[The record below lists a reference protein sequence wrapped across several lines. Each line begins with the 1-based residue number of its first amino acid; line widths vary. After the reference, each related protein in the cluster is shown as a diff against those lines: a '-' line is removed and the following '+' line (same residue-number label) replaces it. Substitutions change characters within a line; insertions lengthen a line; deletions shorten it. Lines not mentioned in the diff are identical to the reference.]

1 MNPDSQLQPGTST
14 PLPEITSG
22 ASKAIAPSL
31 SALRWRIRLWL
42 IVDRASTLLGTG
54 LAACLAAGLLD
65 YLIRMPRP
73 MRVVLWLFGLGLI
86 FGAIRRYVVPAV
98 RFKPSL
104 TDLALRIEQTPAGK
118 SAGLRDLLAAGL
130 EFHGSSTPATPGLRQ
145 QIAMMASGMFSG
157 LRFGS
162 VLRPVGGARRGLT
175 LLMLSV
181 AVLGSV
187 VSLAPLLTLL
197 GAQRTLMPWTS
208 AEWPSRTA
216 LLDATDERAHALT
229 AALPMRAVLT
239 RTNKSPG
246 QTRVQLKYRLI
257 DGERTGDTE
266 TALMTPQGVKHD
278 RELPGEAYERL
289 LDPRALAGISGSAA
303 TAAKQDR
310 KLEYWFE
317 TTDSRTEPAVIQLVE
332 PPAVTRLRVT
342 VMPPSYAAESV
353 GGENG
358 FVAGMKDL
366 GAGKPDAAAI
376 APVLVGSRIGV
387 EFGLNKE
394 VPLPQT
400 TSGSDVSAFAVKLLA
415 GATVPPDLTI
425 EHVENGFRL
434 NWTALETIRFGA
446 VLEDS
451 FGIKSQDPAAVAIV
465 VVPDRAPAVS
475 VLEPAQDESVL
486 PSAVIDVVGEAK
498 DDVALSWLTMEARVL
513 AARADSPGAPPEP
526 RGQPLEIAS
535 WKPDANTSDRREAK
549 ASATIELQ
557 TFEVKPGDEVHL
569 YAVAKD
575 NFALEGQSRDPVL
588 SAPRKLRII
597 GESQLIEQILAEL
610 GTIRSAAQRID
621 QDEQRLQREIPN
633 LTQKGGSERA
643 ARMKK
648 DQQGL
653 TERMSPPAA
662 LVKRLA
668 DRVDRN
674 ALTDRTLRQ
683 MLEESSRLLDDAADR
698 SKDAAEALDRAQ
710 EKDADAPAKAQDAE
724 KAREA
729 QSAVRDAMAKL
740 SSVLDQGKD
749 GRANRRAIEKLLED
763 QAKISEQTREMAR
776 QTGGK
781 RMQDLTAGQK
791 QQLEQLARAQ
801 QELSQRAR
809 AATDALQDR
818 ASKSKSTDPAQ
829 AEAMEKAAE
838 QSSRDQLEA
847 MMQQASKNTGENQT
861 ASANDYQ
868 KKAEETLKK
877 MMEELDKGS
886 QKKNDSLR
894 RMLAELV
901 EQIEDLMARQSEE
914 LTKLA
919 DASKLAADETLDG
932 GQIRLNQDTISVADN
947 ARKGG
952 PETGAVADAIDAGS
966 NDQASAVKSL
976 RLSPADSPAAD
987 RWERSAL
994 AHLTEA
1000 RDLAKK
1006 LSEQSEKREEEKQR
1020 EELRKAYDQSL
1031 QQQIA
1036 IRADASGFIGK
1047 ELSRRD
1053 RAAVRSL
1060 GDKQEELRAKMAE
1073 LQTKT
1078 KELAEQGVFNF
1089 SHKRLDTLMNRAG
1102 SALKDGV
1109 ASKGVDGDQAASATL
1124 LRSLVDALSQ
1134 GKDEEDFRNAESGG
1148 GGGAGGQGGPK
1159 PIIPPIAELKL
1170 LRALQQDA
1178 AGRTRE
1184 ASEKA
1189 GAAADAAS
1197 VAEIGRMQREL
1208 AEQGQDLI
1216 KKLAKQQGGA
1226 KPMDGAEKPEKPI
1239 EPLKPGEGRQ

>member
-1 MNPDSQLQPGTST
+1 
-14 PLPEITSG
+14 
-22 ASKAIAPSL
+22 
-31 SALRWRIRLWL
+31 
-42 IVDRASTLLGTG
+42 VDRASTLLGTG
-54 LAACLAAGLLD
+54 LAVCLGAGLLD

-73 MRVVLWLFGLGLI
+73 MRVVLWLIGLGLI
-86 FGAIRRYVVPAV
+86 VGAIRRYVVPAI

-104 TDLALRIEQTPAGK
+104 TDLALRIEQTPAGQ
-118 SAGLRDLLAAGL
+118 SAGLRNLLAAGL
-130 EFHGSSTPATPGLRQ
+130 EFNGARQEPGLRQ
-145 QIAMMASGMFSG
+145 QISAMASGLFAD
-157 LRFGS
+157 LRFGA

-175 LLMLSV
+175 LLLLTV

-187 VSLAPLLTLL
+187 VTLAPLLTLL
-197 GAQRTLMPWTS
+197 GAQRTLMPWTN

-229 AALPMRAVLT
+229 AALPMRAILT
-239 RTNKSPG
+239 RTNRAPG

-257 DGERTGDTE
+257 DGDRAGEIE

-278 RELPGEAYERL
+278 RELPGEVYERL
-289 LDPRALAGISGSAA
+289 LDPRALADVASNASGM
-303 TAAKQDR
+303 QDR

-317 TTDSRTEPAVIQLVE
+317 TVDSRTDPAVIQLVE
-332 PPAVTRLRVT
+332 PPAITRVRVT
-342 VMPPSYAAESV
+342 ITPPSYAAELA
-353 GGENG
+353 GAENG
-358 FVAGMKDL
+358 FIAGMKDL
-366 GAGKPDAAAI
+366 GAGKPDAVAI
-376 APVLVGSRIGV
+376 APVLLGSRIGV

-394 VPLPQT
+394 VPLPAAAAGT
-400 TSGSDVSAFAVKLLA
+400 DVEAFAKKLMA
-415 GATVPPDLTI
+415 GATVPADLAI
-425 EHVENGFRL
+425 ERIERIDSGFRL
-434 NWTALETIRFGA
+434 NWTATETIRFGA
-446 VLEDS
+446 ILEDS
-451 FGIKSQDPAAVAIV
+451 FGIKSQDPAAIAIV
-465 VVPDRAPAVS
+465 VVPDRAPSVS

-486 PSAVIDVVGEAK
+486 ASAVIDVVGEAK

-526 RGQPLEIAS
+526 RGQPLEIAN
-535 WKPDANTSDRREAK
+535 WKPDAETSDRRSART
-549 ASATIELQ
+549 SATIELQ

-575 NFALEGQSRDPVL
+575 NFALEGQTREPVL
-588 SAPRKLRII
+588 SMPRKLRII
-597 GESQLIEQILAEL
+597 GETQLIEQILAEL
-610 GTIRSAAQRID
+610 GTIRTAAQRID
-621 QDEQRLQREIPN
+621 QEEQRLQREIPN

-674 ALTDRTLRQ
+674 ALADRTLRQ
-683 MLEESSRLLDDAADR
+683 MLEESSRLLDEAADR
-698 SKDAAEALDRAQ
+698 SKEASDALDRSQ
-710 EKDADAPAKAQDAE
+710 EKDPDAPAKGEEAE
-724 KAREA
+724 NARQA

-749 GRANRRAIEKLLED
+749 GWATRREIEKLLED
-763 QAKISEQTREMAR
+763 QTKISEQTREAAR

-781 RMQDLTAGQK
+781 RLQDLAPAQR
-791 QQLEQLARAQ
+791 QELDRLSRAQ

-818 ASKSKSTDPAQ
+818 ASKTKSTDPAQ

-838 QSSRDQLEA
+838 QSSREQLEG
-847 MMQQASKNTGENQT
+847 MMQQAAKNAGENQT

-877 MMEELDKGS
+877 MMEELDKGN

-914 LTKLA
+914 LEKLA
-919 DASKLAADETLDG
+919 DPTRLAADETLDG
-932 GQIRLNQDTISVADN
+932 SQIRLNQDTISVADG
-947 ARKGG
+947 ARKSG
-952 PETGAVADAIDAGS
+952 PETGAVADSIDAGAA
-966 NDQASAVKSL
+966 DQASAVKSL
-976 RLSPADSPAAD
+976 RLSPADSPGAD
-987 RWERSAL
+987 RWQRSAL
-994 AHLTEA
+994 ARLTEA

-1006 LSEQSEKREEEKQR
+1006 LSEQSEQREEEKRR

-1036 IRADASGFIGK
+1036 IRADTSGFIGK

-1060 GDKQEELRAKMAE
+1060 GDKQQELRATIAD
-1073 LQTKT
+1073 LQAKT
-1078 KELAEQGVFNF
+1078 KELAEEGVFNF

-1102 SALKDGV
+1102 AALKDGV

-1134 GKDEEDFRNAESGG
+1134 GKDDEDFRNPEGAGG
-1148 GGGAGGQGGPK
+1148 GGGGQQGGPR

-1184 ASEKA
+1184 VSEKPDPA
-1189 GAAADAAS
+1189 RDAAS
-1197 VAEIGRMQREL
+1197 VAEIGRLQREL
-1208 AEQGQDLI
+1208 AEQGEGLI
-1216 KKLAKQQGGA
+1216 KKLAEQQGGA
-1226 KPMDGAEKPEKPI
+1226 KPMNGPEKPL
-1239 EPLKPGEGRQ
+1239 EPQKPGEGPQ